1 VRRAVACWLWL
12 LFGLGLGV
20 APVQAQVRCLSS
32 FPAPGATYSVA
43 PDRVILWMSEPVD
56 PQLSSFLVASR
67 EGRRFEGPVR
77 VSADGRRVE
86 VALRPLEAG
95 VYLVVYR
102 AASLVG
108 GHVSTGFFAFGVR
121 EPVPNPEASWRVLA
135 PRWAGVVLSV
145 LAAGLGNAILALA
158 AVVAAGVEW
167 IQASTGLLQTSFS
180 ALLRAGFLWPLLGG
194 TSAGWSLLLSVPV
207 AVVWLV
213 PRRGLASL
221 FRAAASVGIGFVAA
235 LVALAGGPLE
245 FLGSSHAAVLFL
257 MVAVYAVGGLVALA
271 VVGSVGVRLPEP
283 RWSDPVLGGLLLA
296 SSALRLAGTPEGLV
310 AAWAALG
317 AAALLL
323 RIGRGPE
330 VQDRVRTR

>member
-20 APVQAQVRCLSS
+20 VPVQAQVRCLSS

-135 PRWAGVVLSV
+135 PRWAG
-145 LAAGLGNAILALA
+145 
-158 AVVAAGVEW
+158 
-167 IQASTGLLQTSFS
+167 
-180 ALLRAGFLWPLLGG
+180 
-194 TSAGWSLLLSVPV
+194 
-207 AVVWLV
+207 
-213 PRRGLASL
+213 
-221 FRAAASVGIGFVAA
+221 
-235 LVALAGGPLE
+235 
-245 FLGSSHAAVLFL
+245 
-257 MVAVYAVGGLVALA
+257 
-271 VVGSVGVRLPEP
+271 
-283 RWSDPVLGGLLLA
+283 PVLGGLLLA
-296 SSALRLAGTPEGLV
+296 SSALRLAGSPEGLV
-310 AAWAALG
+310 GAWIALG
-317 AAALLL
+317 AAAVLL
-323 RIGRGPE
+323 RIGRRPE
-330 VQDRVRTR
+330 GQDRVRTR